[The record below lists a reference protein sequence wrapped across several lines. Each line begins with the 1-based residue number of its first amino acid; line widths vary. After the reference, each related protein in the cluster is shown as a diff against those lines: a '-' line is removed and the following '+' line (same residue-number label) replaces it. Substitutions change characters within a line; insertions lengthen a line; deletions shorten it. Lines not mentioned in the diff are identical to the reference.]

1 MRRRTVFYLVAA
13 SAVALAGGLSLLG
26 SRPNAVAAEIAVYKD
41 PSCGCC
47 GQWVAHL
54 RAAGF
59 AVEVHDAED
68 IVRIKADAG
77 VPDNLQSCHTAMID
91 GYVIEGHVPAAD
103 IRRLLSER
111 PAAKG
116 LAVPG
121 MPVGSPGMEQGA
133 ARELYNVV
141 LWQNDGSGTIFARH

>member
-1 MRRRTVFYLVAA
+1 MRRRTMLFMTVAGT
-13 SAVALAGGLSLLG
+13 VALAGGLPFLIP
-26 SRPNAVAAEIAVYKD
+26 RPNANAAEIAVYKD
-41 PSCGCC
+41 PNCGCC

-59 AVEVHDAED
+59 SVKVHDATD
-68 IVRIKADAG
+68 IVRIKREAG
-77 VPDNLQSCHTAMID
+77 IPDHLQSCHTAMID

-103 IRRLLSER
+103 IERLLSER
-111 PAAKG
+111 PAARG

-133 ARELYNVV
+133 MRDPYDVILFQE
-141 LWQNDGSGTIFARH
+141 DGTGTIFARY